1 MRRYKPW
8 QLVLGYIIG
17 LAVLI
22 GVVALAIFAS
32 VIVHF
37 IWFLNQNQG
46 GMCICRGGVIW
57 LGVPQECLGS

>member
-22 GVVALAIFAS
+22 GGLVLAIYA
-32 VIVHF
+32 VAIVHA
-37 IWFLNQNQG
+37 IWFFIFGLISWVWNF
-46 GMCICRGGVIW
+46 IF
-57 LGVPQECLGS
+57 